1 MAKRQRT
8 IFKKEHLQKLGLV
21 GKINENNEF
30 ELWKGDKKLN
40 VYDNTT
46 KHEVSGR
53 HTTYKMYLIYVS
65 EDNALN
71 TGTRVIRNEYISLLQ
86 HVASY
91 LWFKGDIP
99 HELDVDHIDNDK
111 VNNHPDN
118 LQLLTRA
125 ENLRKNGIGRN
136 QYSWNLTEE
145 EIMEKRRLKEEEG
158 YERQY
163 RKYLRVTKN
172 FYKDMYKNTIA
183 DIRDEMRD
191 ITSKLDSCTHQ
202 EYLRYMGI
210 LKGLRQKKKVAKEYY
225 NEQLEELEK
234 NRLDKEAIIK
244 YYSKGN

>member
-40 VYDNTT
+40 AYKCTT
-46 KHEVSGR
+46 KHKTSGR
-53 HTTYKMYLIYVS
+53 EITYLMYVIYVS
-65 EDNALN
+65 DDNALN
-71 TGTRVIRNEYISLLQ
+71 TGTRIIHNEYISLLQ

-99 HELDVDHIDNDK
+99 HELDVDHIDNNK
-111 VNNHPDN
+111 LNNHPDN

-125 ENLRKNGIGRN
+125 ENLRKRGIGRN

-145 EIMEKRRLKEEEG
+145 EIMEKRRLKEVEG

-163 RKYLRVTKN
+163 RKSLRVTKN
-172 FYKDMYKNTIA
+172 FYKDVYKKTIA
-183 DIRDEMRD
+183 EIRDEMRD
-191 ITSKLDSCTHQ
+191 IRSKLDSCTHK
-202 EYLRYMGI
+202 EYLRYMRI
-210 LKGLRQKKKVAKEYY
+210 LRDLRQKKKIAKENY

-234 NRLDKEAIIK
+234 NKLDREAIIK
-244 YYSKGN
+244 YYSK